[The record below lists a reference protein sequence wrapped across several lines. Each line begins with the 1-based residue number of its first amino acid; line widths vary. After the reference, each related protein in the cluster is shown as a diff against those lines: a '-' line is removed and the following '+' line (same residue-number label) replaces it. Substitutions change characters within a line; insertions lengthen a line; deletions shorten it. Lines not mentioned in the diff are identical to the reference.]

1 MTRRSPVLVPTVQA
15 IASLVILTLLLRQAD
30 MDELRQAFGRASM
43 GWLAIAALTKALG
56 LSLHELRLWVSLQP
70 AHPRPIWAVM
80 QLGYAAGLVN
90 AVLPLR
96 SGDVLAAVLL
106 HKEQHVPPG
115 AAVSAVGITALL
127 EILAFGLFL
136 LGVMVFGAVHFD
148 ALLGAATAARATSA
162 VALVALGS
170 LVAAVGAVVIAK
182 GLGQAP
188 AAPGV
193 GPLAGLRA
201 ALRAAGEHL
210 RHSGLALTNLGLAGG
225 QVLSLVVIFWCLL
238 PASGA
243 TPELPLLAVSG
254 ILAVGSLASIA
265 LPPSLGAAPAAVSV
279 FVLGFFGVGEAQAL
293 TYAALTWVVNVV
305 PALVLGAVPL
315 WRRIGLLGE
324 LRGGDDRAPASER

>member
-1 MTRRSPVLVPTVQA
+1 MALKRPREVEWNW
-15 IASLVILTLLLRQAD
+15 RQPSKKV
-30 MDELRQAFGRASM
+30 FPSC
-43 GWLAIAALTKALG
+43 
-56 LSLHELRLWVSLQP
+56 
-70 AHPRPIWAVM
+70 
-80 QLGYAAGLVN
+80 
-90 AVLPLR
+90 
-96 SGDVLAAVLL
+96 
-106 HKEQHVPPG
+106 PG
-115 AAVSAVGITALL
+115 ANGCFLSPSGGGKTTTLISMLLGPYAKVFDEVHIFSPSVDIDSAWDVVREFAKGLKAASFHSEWDEPALL

-148 ALLGAATAARATSA
+148 GLLGAATAARATSA